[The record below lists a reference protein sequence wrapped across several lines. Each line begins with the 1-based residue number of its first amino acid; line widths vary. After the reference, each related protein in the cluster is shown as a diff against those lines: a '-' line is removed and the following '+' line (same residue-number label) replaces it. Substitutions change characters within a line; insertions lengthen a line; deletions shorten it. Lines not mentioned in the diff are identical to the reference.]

1 MQSPKSRRPKAPGES
16 PSSDGNPTEKSG
28 GSRPGRH
35 GSDQARSKAAQAM
48 LGACRAATRR
58 FPHMLLLPL
67 RLGAPGTGILGR
79 VTDVEVPEP
88 SRE

>member
-35 GSDQARSKAAQAM
+35 GSDQARSKAHVPKQ
-48 LGACRAATRR
+48 G
-58 FPHMLLLPL
+58 
-67 RLGAPGTGILGR
+67 GTGHAGGVQSGYSAVPTHAPTPSQAGR
-79 VTDVEVPEP
+79 PGYRKPGKGD
-88 SRE
+88 